1 MVCFFIVDNR
11 SLLPD
16 TSIPKYGVIYKVML
30 LGSYYIYIYDSERM
44 PCTLFPAFAFT
55 PVHIPDFES
64 CNFLV
69 FDVLFAY
76 LAFGCADCMK
86 NCLF

>member
-1 MVCFFIVDNR
+1 
-11 SLLPD
+11 
-16 TSIPKYGVIYKVML
+16 
-30 LGSYYIYIYDSERM
+30 M

-64 CNFLV
+64 CNFFV